1 MRYFKNILV
10 TGGSGFIGSNF
21 IKKLLDDE
29 NHSLRIEKI
38 INLDKLTYAGDARNN
53 ESYSKNPKYKFVQGD
68 ICSKELIEEILEA
81 NKIDLIINFA
91 AESHVDN
98 SIDGPKEFI
107 ETNIFGTFNLL
118 ECFRNNNKSL
128 KTDKAFLHI
137 STDEVY
143 GSLKKDEKRFNE
155 LTSYKPNSPYS
166 SSKASSDHLVRA
178 WHKTYGLNTLITNCS
193 NNYGPRQ
200 NKEKLIPKVISNAL
214 LGKEIPIYGDGLNIR
229 DWLYVDDHCEAIIKV
244 FSEGAYGE
252 TYNIG
257 GLNEKTN
264 IEIANLICNI
274 LDEVRPKKHSYK
286 DLISFVS
293 DRPGHDFRYS
303 VNPEKLIN
311 SLDWKPRETFKSGIR
326 KTVLWYLDNIF

>member
-1 MRYFKNILV
+1 M
-10 TGGSGFIGSNF
+10 
-21 IKKLLDDE
+21 
-29 NHSLRIEKI
+29 
-38 INLDKLTYAGDARNN
+38 
-53 ESYSKNPKYKFVQGD
+53 
-68 ICSKELIEEILEA
+68 
-81 NKIDLIINFA
+81 
-91 AESHVDN
+91 
-98 SIDGPKEFI
+98 
-107 ETNIFGTFNLL
+107 
-118 ECFRNNNKSL
+118 
-128 KTDKAFLHI
+128 
-137 STDEVY
+137 
-143 GSLKKDEKRFNE
+143 
-155 LTSYKPNSPYS
+155 
-166 SSKASSDHLVRA
+166 
-178 WHKTYGLNTLITNCS
+178 ITNCS

-229 DWLYVDDHCEAIIKV
+229 DWLYVDDLCEAIIKV
-244 FSEGAYGE
+244 FSEGADGE